1 LRSFICF
8 NDYPQKKEFTM
19 KKMLRSILVLL
30 VVGMLSLGLV
40 LPVQAAPNDAEL
52 LRQGVTAWEAGWSS
66 GDGQFSM
73 ARVDDLYDHSDRFLE
88 FDTISPAGTI
98 TQSYQG
104 FQNRWEPIMQA
115 STHAKTLVDDNL
127 QVTTDGQM
135 GLTTFTFQTEFTDRK
150 TGEKYAEHAHA
161 SMVWEKQA
169 GHWVIIHEHVSSPVR
184 MD

>member
-1 LRSFICF
+1 
-8 NDYPQKKEFTM
+8 M
-19 KKMLRSILVLL
+19 KKMLRSLLVFL

-52 LRQGVTAWEAGWSS
+52 LRQGVTAWETGWSS
-66 GDGQFSM
+66 GDGRF
-73 ARVDDLYDHSDRFLE
+73 HSDRFLE

-98 TQSYQG
+98 TQGYQG
-104 FQNRWEPIMQA
+104 FQDRWEPIMQA
-115 STHAKTLVDDNL
+115 STQAKTVIDDN
-127 QVTTDGQM
+127 VKVITDGQM
-135 GLTTFTFQTEFTDRK
+135 GLTTFTFQTEFIDRQ

-169 GHWVIIHEHVSSPVR
+169 ERWVIIHEHVSSPVR